1 MNAARISAV
10 ALISAAALAAAAPL
24 ASAQVDP
31 DPMAAGQ
38 RVTVGDGRRCDAA
51 GGARADS
58 KLFGSVVLQPGER
71 GMAAEAM
78 VGVGAAPGR
87 YQVTI
92 ECGAGGERFTETV
105 TVHGGRV
112 DGVNASQAAGGL
124 VLLALAGGAAYLL
137 RRSVNARS

>member
-1 MNAARISAV
+1 MNPARIAAV
-10 ALISAAALAAAAPL
+10 ALISAATLAAAAPP

-38 RVTVGDGRRCDAA
+38 RVTISDGKRCDAA

-58 KLFGSVVLQPGER
+58 TLFGSVVLQPGEH

-78 VGVGAAPGR
+78 VAVGATPGR

-92 ECGAGGERFTETV
+92 ECGTGGGRFTETV
-105 TVHGGRV
+105 TVRGGRV

-124 VLLALAGGAAYLL
+124 ALLALAGGAAYLL
-137 RRSVNARS
+137 RRGVNARS